1 VKLLG
6 AAILAVGLVTVGQSR
21 ALVESTGVRPLRIA
35 LLPFEDRAGF
45 QGEWNLATDVP
56 ALLGKCLSEV
66 ASVEI
71 ISMDAVIAAVKA
83 KKLEDFKYTKDVVR
97 IGRDL
102 AADIVIAG
110 IVERFG
116 TRRRTAGDPNLINY
130 KAYSS
135 KIELTNVRL
144 IRVVNEKE
152 VDSFDISNE
161 SEEKPLGLDLFGKPR
176 QQDKEFREL
185 FKVEFGSERFLE
197 LQLGKLTA
205 EVFKDLSN
213 RIVRTLVERRPI
225 DLSGE
230 TAKILSVDD
239 DEVFLG
245 IGSQNY
251 VEYGDVLPVYDGEGV
266 QMALVEINEVLGSQM
281 SRARVVERTG
291 SIVVGSRLG
300 QRVSQIE
307 IQSPGEKE

>member
-1 VKLLG
+1 MKLPG
-6 AAILAVGLVTVGQSR
+6 AVILAIGLVSVGQTR
-21 ALVESTGVRPLRIA
+21 ALVESKGVRPLRIA

-213 RIVRTLVERRPI
+213 RIVRTLIERRPI

-230 TAKILSVDD
+230 TARILSVDD

-251 VEYGDVLPVYDGEGV
+251 VEYGDVLPVYDGEGA

>member
-1 VKLLG
+1 VKLLS
-6 AAILAVGLVTVGQSR
+6 AAILVVGLVTVGQTR
-21 ALVESTGVRPLRIA
+21 ALVESRGVRPLRIA

-56 ALLGKCLSEV
+56 ALLGKYLSDV
-66 ASVEI
+66 ASVEV
-71 ISMDAVIAAVKA
+71 ISMDVVVAAVKA
-83 KKLEDFKYTKDVVR
+83 KKLEDFKYNKDVVR

-116 TRRRTAGDPNLINY
+116 TRRRTVGDPNLINY

-135 KIELTNVRL
+135 QIELTNVRL
-144 IRVVNEKE
+144 IRAVNEKE

-176 QQDKEFREL
+176 QQDREFREL
-185 FKVEFGSERFLE
+185 FKVEFGSERFFE
-197 LQLGKLTA
+197 LQLGKLVD
-205 EVFKDLSN
+205 EVFEDLSL
-213 RIVRTLVERRPI
+213 RITRALIERSPI

-245 IGSQNY
+245 IGSQNH
-251 VEYGDVLPVYDGEGV
+251 VEYGDVIPVYDEEGA
-266 QMALVEINEVLGSQM
+266 QMALVEVNEVLGSQM
-281 SRARVVERTG
+281 SRARVVERVG
-291 SIVVGSRLG
+291 PIAVGSRLG

-307 IQSPGEKE
+307 IKSPGEKE